1 MPTKTHIPLHDG
13 HAPADY
19 DGGPVEGG
27 YLINKR
33 GLWYRPNSQGYT
45 SAAIEAGHYTKEEA
59 LAITHPNGIDGPRDG
74 MFYVHIDEVK
84 CPHLAAHRARIT
96 ELEVAL
102 AEMTRLRDGWKA
114 KAEGYDTIRNALR

>member
-1 MPTKTHIPLHDG
+1 MSEL
-13 HAPADY
+13 
-19 DGGPVEGG
+19 VERC

-59 LAITHPNGIDGPRDG
+59 EAITHPNGIDGPRDG

-84 CPHLAAHRARIT
+84 CPHLAAHRARLT
-96 ELEVAL
+96 EIE
-102 AEMTRLRDGWKA
+102 AENARLRDREA
-114 KAEGYDTIRNALR
+114 YLEGKIEGFRAALGEQGVG